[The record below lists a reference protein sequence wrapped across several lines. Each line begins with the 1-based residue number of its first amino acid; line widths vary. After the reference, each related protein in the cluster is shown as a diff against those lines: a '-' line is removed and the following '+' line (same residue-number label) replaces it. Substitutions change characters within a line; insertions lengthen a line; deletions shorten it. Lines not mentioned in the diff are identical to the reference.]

1 MSKNIKKGLFFV
13 RNDVNKTS
21 LEASTRTSTMLEQML
36 NGYDK
41 RLRPNFAGKYQ

>member
-1 MSKNIKKGLFFV
+1 MSKNIEKGLFFV
-13 RNDVNKTS
+13 RNDANKTY

-36 NGYDK
+36 KGYDK